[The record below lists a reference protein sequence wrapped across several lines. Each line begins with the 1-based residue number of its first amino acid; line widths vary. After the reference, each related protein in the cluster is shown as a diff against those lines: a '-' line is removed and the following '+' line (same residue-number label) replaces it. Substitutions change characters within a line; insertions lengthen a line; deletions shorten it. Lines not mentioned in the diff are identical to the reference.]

1 MCFKFFAMLELKR
14 LCFLRFTVKWLK
26 INYVVKL
33 FLHKKGIK
41 LKLNIMT
48 QIISLPENDRI
59 AELKEIQKKIMKLL
73 NGMSQK
79 DLQYLSMSINCE
91 IKNKSILIVED

>member
-1 MCFKFFAMLELKR
+1 M
-14 LCFLRFTVKWLK
+14 
-26 INYVVKL
+26 VKL